1 MSKVS
6 TYQPTDRQE
15 MRDALRAEM
24 VQALKKSF
32 KYDKYEKIL
41 FSKLFIK
48 YRQK

>member
-24 VQALKKSF
+24 VKTIKKSL
-32 KYDKYEKIL
+32 ELISPGTL
-41 FSKLFIK
+41 
-48 YRQK
+48 